1 MKSQTDNKLS
11 TQSTSEELSEISNKS
26 DGLRSNDNTNHTSNK
41 IKVFTVLL
49 MLSAI
54 TVGFLYYKKNNAEKE
69 QEEYSEKA
77 AVQQESTGMDTV
89 IFHDLDELIVNLDN
103 NGKDNAF
110 LKIKITLEIRDK
122 ESLEVVKKMMPKIN
136 DVLLVYLKTLK
147 PSDLKGS
154 IGLYRLREEL
164 MIRFNKIIA
173 PAQISDVL
181 FKDFIMQ

>member
-1 MKSQTDNKLS
+1 MKSQSDNKS
-11 TQSTSEELSEISNKS
+11 NAKNTSGESFDINNKF
-26 DGLRSNDNTNHTSNK
+26 DDFNNIINTNNK
-41 IKVFTVLL
+41 PKILAILL
-49 MLSAI
+49 ILSAI
-54 TVGFLYYKKNNAEKE
+54 TVGFLYYKKNNSENMQEKSYKKDIE
-69 QEEYSEKA
+69 IHEGTDVGA
-77 AVQQESTGMDTV
+77 V

-103 NGKDNAF
+103 KGKENSF
-110 LKIKITLEIRDK
+110 LKIRITLEILDK

-173 PAQISDVL
+173 PAQINDVL